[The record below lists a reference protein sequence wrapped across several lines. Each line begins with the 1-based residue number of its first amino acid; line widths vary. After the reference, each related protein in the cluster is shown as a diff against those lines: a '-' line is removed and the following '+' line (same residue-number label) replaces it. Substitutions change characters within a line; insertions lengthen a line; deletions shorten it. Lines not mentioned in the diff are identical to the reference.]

1 MSRMLPP
8 LAIAAS
14 LFGAAAPADA
24 PRVAADIAPVHS
36 LAARVMQ
43 GVAAPELI
51 MPPGASPH
59 DYNLRPSNAAA
70 LQAADLVFW
79 VGPALTPWL
88 DRALDTLAPQAKA
101 VELLEAPGTTVLASR
116 DNALFAADAHDE
128 HDERHGDGDHG
139 HGHED
144 HGHDAHHEDDD
155 HGHDHGPLDTHAW
168 LSPANAAAW
177 LGAMAEELA
186 AADPANAEIYR
197 ANAEAGRAELAALT
211 AEVAALLADVPA
223 GRFVVFHD
231 AYQYFET
238 AFARPSAGAI
248 SIGDAADPSP
258 ARLARI
264 RELIRDRGVD
274 CVLAEPQFNDGV
286 VSAVAEGAG
295 VRTAVLD
302 PLGAGLTPGPDLYP
316 SLMRNLATALASC
329 H

>member
-1 MSRMLPP
+1 MLPP
-8 LAIAAS
+8 FAIAAS
-14 LFGAAAPADA
+14 LFGAAALADA

-43 GVAAPELI
+43 GVASPDLI

-79 VGPALTPWL
+79 VGPELTSWL
-88 DRALDTLAPQAKA
+88 DRALDTLAPQARA

-128 HDERHGDGDHG
+128 HDHG
-139 HGHED
+139 HDD
-144 HGHDAHHEDDD
+144 HGHDAHHDEDGEKHDGEDD

-186 AADPANAEIYR
+186 AADPANAEAYR
-197 ANAEAGRAELAALT
+197 ANAEGGRAELAALT
-211 AEVAALLADVPA
+211 AEVEALLADVPA

-238 AFARPSAGAI
+238 AFARSSAGAI

-264 RELIRDRGVD
+264 RELIRDQGVD

-302 PLGAGLTPGPDLYP
+302 PLGAGLTPGSDLYP
-316 SLMRNLATALASC
+316 TLMRNLATALASC
-329 H
+329 Y